1 MFFNTN
7 KSSSVLPRLATYIF
21 ELSIIIST
29 VFVLPGQ
36 SATALEEIDEN
47 PGKKTRILCFIK
59 LKKELYLLANNM
71 IFQIHR
77 GLFKSLKSILFFF
90 NILYN
95 YWNKNYIDS

>member
-59 LKKELYLLANNM
+59 LKKELYLLFVFFSTISKKLKLY
-71 IFQIHR
+71 IFTKQKKLDTISR
-77 GLFKSLKSILFFF
+77 I
-90 NILYN
+90 
-95 YWNKNYIDS
+95 